1 MVILMFSRYVSN
13 FIPNYRTYAQ
23 SRLQANKS
31 DGWDT
36 DPFTLTIN
44 KETGQLIGRGST
56 DDKGPILGWLNVLQY
71 HHEKNIPL
79 PVNLICCFEGMEE
92 SGSEGLDDL
101 VRRESLKGG
110 YFDGVECVC
119 IVSLFLF
126 LMVHLYCL
134 TLRIS
139 LITTGST
146 PAPQFSHTVY
156 VVSPTTKSLF
166 PDLAEISTQALLDG
180 LYMNP

>member
-1 MVILMFSRYVSN
+1 M
-13 FIPNYRTYAQ
+13 
-23 SRLQANKS
+23 
-31 DGWDT
+31 
-36 DPFTLTIN
+36 
-44 KETGQLIGRGST
+44 
-56 DDKGPILGWLNVLQY
+56 QY
-71 HHEKNIPL
+71 HHQKNIPL

-119 IVSLFLF
+119 IVSSFLF
-126 LMVHLYCL
+126 LMVHLYFL

-166 PDLAEISTQALLDG
+166 PDLPEISTQAFLDG
-180 LYMNP
+180 LYMNPWPTWSAFSVP